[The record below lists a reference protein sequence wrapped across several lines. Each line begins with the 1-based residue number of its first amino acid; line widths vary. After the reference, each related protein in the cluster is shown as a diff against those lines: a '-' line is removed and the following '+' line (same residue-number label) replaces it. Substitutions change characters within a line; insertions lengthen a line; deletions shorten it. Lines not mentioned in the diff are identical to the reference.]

1 MYLCS
6 HCANLHAN
14 AEDVREEGLNP
25 KLGRFPWRRVWQPTP
40 IFLSRESHGELGG
53 LQSTGSKRVRPSWR
67 NMVSGLKRDPSKL
80 SKIRHVPHLLFPFS
94 LFMLL
99 TLSSCEC
106 QTFLMAISFR
116 LHFLPQTKTDSFGP
130 DSQLIKISLS
140 DGLLNLPDVAFKAPV
155 GLVSHRKAGW

>member
-1 MYLCS
+1 MWSRPFML
-6 HCANLHAN
+6 LH
-14 AEDVREEGLNP
+14 L
-25 KLGRFPWRRVWQPTP
+25 KLGKSSPDMQSGHVP
-40 IFLSRESHGELGG
+40 SSHLPC
-53 LQSTGSKRVRPSWR
+53 L
-67 NMVSGLKRDPSKL
+67 VSGLNRDPSTL
-80 SKIRHVPHLLFPFS
+80 SEIRHVPHLLFLFS

-116 LHFLPQTKTDSFGP
+116 LHFLSQTKTDSFGP

-155 GLVSHRKAGW
+155 ALVSHRKAG